1 MPTIYRKTAKGQGEI
16 ETRVH
21 RLAPRFRSLLILVD
35 GRRTDDELMR
45 LVPQFGETALAA
57 LAEGGFIEPISI
69 TNTDPRPQPS
79 LLAAA
84 PALQAST
91 ASAPASAPTTRAAP
105 IVSAPAAPWP
115 APANA
120 FPGRE
125 PPTLPLPPP
134 APPAATATRS
144 IPLDDRPLAPWLV
157 HRREEAAKALLDLCG
172 PVAEP
177 LAIRI
182 EQARS
187 NEVLAQVLD
196 LAIQLVANTRGRQ
209 KAVDYG
215 TRFKGA

>member
-1 MPTIYRKTAKGQGEI
+1 MPTIYRKTAKGQSEI

-45 LVPQFGETALAA
+45 LVPQVGETALGA
-57 LAEGGFIEPISI
+57 LFEGGFIEPISI

-79 LLAAA
+79 LLA
-84 PALQAST
+84 PPPGPQPG
-91 ASAPASAPTTRAAP
+91 SAPGPAARAAP
-105 IVSAPAAPWP
+105 IASAPPAPWP

-125 PPTLPLPPP
+125 PPTLPLPAP
-134 APPAATATRS
+134 AAPAATAARA
-144 IPLDDRPLAPWLV
+144 IPLDDKPLAPWLV

-215 TRFKGA
+215 TRFKGS